1 MSSKKKNA
9 LPTSTA
15 SAPASEVKNVVTD
28 TALTPIEDRS
38 STKSSTL
45 ITLEKL
51 TDAKRKEMLIDLR
64 SGLGVVAVAKK
75 HGVSDHTAIELRRQ
89 DDEEHSIDIQRW
101 KRHTAATLSSFVAKG
116 GSRLVDEV
124 DKIPIASLPVA
135 VAIAVDKINALH
147 DQPQVVTEH
156 RLRVTHT
163 DINDLILNAKPI
175 VVEQNCSESPLIT
188 ESGNVESDATPS
200 ALADS
205 AE

>member
-9 LPTSTA
+9 LPASTA
-15 SAPASEVKNVVTD
+15 SAPASEAKNVVTEQ
-28 TALTPIEDRS
+28 ALTPVTERS
-38 STKSSTL
+38 QTQLQTYTCESLSPEL
-45 ITLEKL
+45 
-51 TDAKRKEMLIDLR
+51 RKAMIVDLH
-64 SGLGVVAVAKK
+64 SGMGVNAIAKK
-75 HGVSDHTAIELRRQ
+75 HSVTDHLVTELRRQ
-89 DDEEHSIDIQRW
+89 DDEEHTVDLSRW
-101 KRHTAATLSSFVAKG
+101 KRHTAATLSQFVAKG
-116 GSRLVDEV
+116 GTRLVNEV